1 MGTRST
7 ITARLSDGTYRTV
20 YCHWDG
26 YAEKPG
32 VGWML
37 QQHYNSQEL
46 AEKVTSLGSLSS
58 VGPSRD
64 VPPEH
69 SHGKPVEGHTVAY
82 HRDLGELWE
91 ECKPRLG
98 ATYEAAVA
106 QVGAQEYN
114 YLWNGSAWQLISD
127 DPAEA
132 IAFAAQTKVPA
143 IVFMEVEP

>member
-7 ITARLSDGTYRTV
+7 ITARLRNGTYRTV

-26 YAEKPG
+26 YAEHPG

-37 QQHYNSQEL
+37 QQHYNSQEM
-46 AEKVTSLGSLSS
+46 AEKVTSLGALSS
-58 VGPSRD
+58 LAPSCD
-64 VPPEH
+64 APPGH
-69 SHGKPVEGHTVAY
+69 SYNTPAGGHTVAH
-82 HRDLGELWE
+82 HRDRGESWGD
-91 ECKPRLG
+91 CKPGLG

-127 DPAEA
+127 DPKDALL
-132 IAFAAQTKVPA
+132 FASRGGVPA
-143 IVFMEVEP
+143 

>member
-7 ITARLSDGTYRTV
+7 ITAYLSDGTYRTV

-26 YAEKPG
+26 YPKYPG
-32 VGWML
+32 VGWMV

-46 AEKVTSLGSLSS
+46 AEKVTSLGALSS
-58 VGPSRD
+58 VGDSWRP
-64 VPPEH
+64 PPEYK
-69 SHGKPVEGHTVAY
+69 GKNPYAKKHTVAY
-82 HRDLGELWE
+82 HRDYGETWDS
-91 ECKPRLG
+91 CKPGLG
-98 ATYEAAVA
+98 PTYEAAVA
-106 QVGAQEYN
+106 AARMGVQEYN

-143 IVFMEVEP
+143 

>member
-7 ITARLSDGTYRTV
+7 ITAKLSNGGYRTV

-46 AEKVTSLGSLSS
+46 AERVTSLGALISLA
-58 VGPSRD
+58 PSCD
-64 VPPEH
+64 APPGH
-69 SHGKPVEGHTVAY
+69 SYENKVEGCTVAY
-82 HRDLGELWE
+82 YRDHDELWDK
-91 ECKPRLG
+91 CKPGLG

-114 YLWNGSAWQLISD
+114 YLWNGSAWQLISG
-127 DPAEA
+127 DPREV

-143 IVFMEVEP
+143 

>member
-7 ITARLSDGTYRTV
+7 ITARLSDGSYRAV

-26 YAEKPG
+26 YPEYPG

-46 AEKVTSLGSLSS
+46 AERVTSLGALSS
-58 VGPSRD
+58 VGDSWRPP
-64 VPPEH
+64 PPEYK
-69 SHGKPVEGHTVAY
+69 GKTPTPKYTVAY
-82 HRDLGELWE
+82 YRDLGEPWNN
-91 ECKPRLG
+91 CKPGLG

-106 QVGAQEYN
+106 AAQMGVQEYN

-127 DPAEA
+127 DPAEV

-143 IVFMEVEP
+143 

>member
-26 YAEKPG
+26 YPKYFG

-46 AEKVTSLGSLSS
+46 AEKVTSLGALSS
-58 VGPSRD
+58 VGDSWRP
-64 VPPEH
+64 PPEYK
-69 SHGKPVEGHTVAY
+69 SKTPTQKHTVAY
-82 HRDLGELWE
+82 HRDYGESWDG
-91 ECKPRLG
+91 CKPMLG

-132 IAFAAQTKVPA
+132 IAFAAQTKAPA
-143 IVFMEVEP
+143 

>member
-7 ITARLSDGTYRTV
+7 ITARLSDGSYRAV

-26 YAEKPG
+26 YAEEPG

-46 AEKVTSLGSLSS
+46 AEKVTSLGALCS
-58 VGPSRD
+58 VGPNYNIFAG
-64 VPPEH
+64 H
-69 SHGKPVEGHTVAY
+69 SFGTPAEGHTVAY
-82 HRDLGELWE
+82 HRDRGEPWGR
-91 ECKPRLG
+91 CNPGLG
-98 ATYEAAVA
+98 ATYEAAVD
-106 QVGAQEYN
+106 QVGMQEYN

-143 IVFMEVEP
+143 